1 MHKDISIRAKWV
13 DTVDLEKTVECAMN
27 TRGRKQLYSLK
38 FMHDVHRVF
47 IARFIPPFLPSFPPP
62 PTLPFFPFFPNVVE
76 KNIPRGEEGLSLF
89 FSSSFLFFFFF
100 ISFHIFPLE
109 QRFPNGGKLPRN
121 KKVGQK
127 LNYRTFSGRL
137 IYYFSR
143 ISADDWGNVSRL
155 GDSTPP
161 VFLADGWTGLSEMV
175 ELKNE
180 TNWKAVRG
188 DYSPAS
194 G

>member
-1 MHKDISIRAKWV
+1 MTFI
-13 DTVDLEKTVECAMN
+13 E
-27 TRGRKQLYSLK
+27 YSL
-38 FMHDVHRVF
+38 FALSLHSCHPSLLLLLF
-47 IARFIPPFLPSFPPP
+47 HFFLSFQ
-62 PTLPFFPFFPNVVE
+62 TSSKKISHEEKRDSLSFFP
-76 KNIPRGEEGLSLF
+76 LLF
-89 FSSSFLFFFFF
+89 FSFFFFF

-161 VFLADGWTGLSEMV
+161 VFLADGWTGLVEMV

-188 DYSPAS
+188 DYSSAS

>member
-1 MHKDISIRAKWV
+1 MTFI
-13 DTVDLEKTVECAMN
+13 E
-27 TRGRKQLYSLK
+27 YSLLALSLHSCHPSLLLLL
-38 FMHDVHRVF
+38 FHF
-47 IARFIPPFLPSFPPP
+47 FLSFQ
-62 PTLPFFPFFPNVVE
+62 TSSKKISHEEKRDSLSFFP
-76 KNIPRGEEGLSLF
+76 LLF
-89 FSSSFLFFFFF
+89 FFFFFFF

-161 VFLADGWTGLSEMV
+161 VFLADG
-175 ELKNE
+175 
-180 TNWKAVRG
+180 
-188 DYSPAS
+188 
-194 G
+194 

>member
-1 MHKDISIRAKWV
+1 MTFI
-13 DTVDLEKTVECAMN
+13 E
-27 TRGRKQLYSLK
+27 YSL
-38 FMHDVHRVF
+38 FALSLHSCHPSLLLLLF
-47 IARFIPPFLPSFPPP
+47 HFFLSFQ
-62 PTLPFFPFFPNVVE
+62 TSSKKISHEEKRDSLSFFP
-76 KNIPRGEEGLSLF
+76 LLF
-89 FSSSFLFFFFF
+89 FSFFFF

-161 VFLADGWTGLSEMV
+161 VFLADGWTGLVEMV

>member
-76 KNIPRGEEGLSLF
+76 KNIPRGEEGL
-89 FSSSFLFFFFF
+89 FFFFF
-100 ISFHIFPLE
+100 FHLVSYIPPRTTIP
-109 QRFPNGGKLPRN
+109 QRR
-121 KKVGQK
+121 KVA
-127 LNYRTFSGRL
+127 T
-137 IYYFSR
+137 
-143 ISADDWGNVSRL
+143 
-155 GDSTPP
+155 
-161 VFLADGWTGLSEMV
+161 E
-175 ELKNE
+175 
-180 TNWKAVRG
+180 
-188 DYSPAS
+188 
-194 G
+194 